1 MSTTKDLRSLSL
13 LELLSEL
20 KAALD
25 KPKAEPRGSKYTP
38 DSEEENESKP
48 VSYDHPSDCAGCAAI
63 TKAEAQGLDKYEVFG

>member
-48 VSYDHPSDCAGCAAI
+48 EDMRHSDP
-63 TKAEAQGLDKYEVFG
+63 AETSVHGRPGWNG